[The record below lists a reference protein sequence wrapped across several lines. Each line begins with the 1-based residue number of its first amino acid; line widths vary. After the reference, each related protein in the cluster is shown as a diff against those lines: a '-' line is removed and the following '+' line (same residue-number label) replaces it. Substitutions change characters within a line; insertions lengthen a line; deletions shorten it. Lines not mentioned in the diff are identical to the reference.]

1 LDKRDVKMSEIM
13 TIDRRHLLR
22 TAGRIGATI
31 AVSQVTSAVAQPP
44 LRRTPD
50 QILGPFFPLGKTP
63 DPGGDLTH
71 LPGKPGRA
79 SGQILNVMGRVLNV
93 KGEPVRGAKLEV
105 WQANA
110 AGRYTHPNDAN
121 PAPLDPNFE
130 GFALLTT
137 DAEGR
142 YRFKT
147 IKPGGYP
154 AAPGLIRP
162 PHIHFDVRGEVDVL
176 VTQMYFQGEPDND
189 RDWFLQSIPAPG
201 RSRLTV
207 ELLAPTSDFE
217 ADSKLAV
224 FDIVLNS
231 G

>member
-1 LDKRDVKMSEIM
+1 MNEIKTM
-13 TIDRRHLLR
+13 HRRHVLR
-22 TAGRIGATI
+22 TAAVIGAMSLFPP
-31 AVSQVTSAVAQPP
+31 AKLALAQSA

-50 QILGPFFPLGKTP
+50 QILGPFFPIGRTP

-79 SGQILNVMGRVLNV
+79 AGQVLNIVGRVLNV
-93 KGEPVRGAKLEV
+93 KGEPVRGAKVEV

-110 AGRYTHPNDAN
+110 AGRYTHPSDTN
-121 PAPLDPNFE
+121 PAALDPNFE
-130 GFALLTT
+130 GFAALTT

-142 YRFKT
+142 YHFKT
-147 IKPGGYP
+147 IKPGAYP

-162 PHIHFDVRGEVDVL
+162 PHIHFDVRGTTDVL
-176 VTQMYFQGEPDND
+176 VTQLYFEGEPEND
-189 RDWFLQSIPAPG
+189 KDWFLQSIPAPA

-207 ELLAPTSDFE
+207 KLLPPTSEFE

-224 FDIVLNS
+224 FDIVLSS

>member
-1 LDKRDVKMSEIM
+1 
-13 TIDRRHLLR
+13 
-22 TAGRIGATI
+22 
-31 AVSQVTSAVAQPP
+31 
-44 LRRTPD
+44 
-50 QILGPFFPLGKTP
+50 
-63 DPGGDLTH
+63 
-71 LPGKPGRA
+71 
-79 SGQILNVMGRVLNV
+79 VLNR
-93 KGEPVRGAKLEV
+93 KGEPVRGAKLEI

-110 AGRYTHPNDAN
+110 AGRYTHPSDAN

-130 GFALLTT
+130 GFAILTT
-137 DAEGR
+137 DPEGR

-176 VTQMYFQGEPDND
+176 VTQMYFEGEPENEK
-189 RDWFLQSIPAPG
+189 DWFLQSIPAPG

-207 ELLAPTSDFE
+207 KLLPPTPEFE
-217 ADSKLAV
+217 ADSNLAV
-224 FDIVLNS
+224 FDIVLNT

>member
-1 LDKRDVKMSEIM
+1 MSEPRVIH
-13 TIDRRHLLR
+13 RRSLLR
-22 TAGRIGATI
+22 TAAALGAV
-31 AVSQVTSAVAQPP
+31 AAFPEMTSALAQTP

-50 QILGPFFPLGKTP
+50 QILGPFYPMGKSP

-79 SGQILNVMGRVLNV
+79 AGQLLNVMGRVLNV
-93 KGEPVRGAKLEV
+93 KGEPVRGARIEL

-110 AGRYTHPNDAN
+110 AGRYTHPADAN

-130 GFALLTT
+130 GFAVLAT

-147 IKPGGYP
+147 IKPGAYP
-154 AAPGLIRP
+154 AGPGLIRP
-162 PHIHFDVRGEVDVL
+162 PHIHFDVRGETDVL
-176 VTQMYFQGEPDND
+176 ITQMYFAGEPEND
-189 RDWFLQSIPAPG
+189 KDWFLQSIPAPAQ
-201 RSRLTV
+201 RRLTV
-207 ELLAPTSDFE
+207 ELLPPSRELE
-217 ADSKLAV
+217 AESKLAV
-224 FDIVLNS
+224 FDIVLNR